1 MITSMTGFGRSRREL
16 DDFIVTVEIK
26 TVNHRFSEYNIRMPH
41 QLLNIEDKIKKKVAE
56 YVVRGRVE
64 MFITIQGT
72 GQLKS
77 KVTVDWNLIDEYYEA
92 LKEIQ
97 AKYKLE
103 KGIALQDL
111 LAREDFITIDEQQVD
126 NKALELL
133 VLETTEAAA
142 TQLKQMRIIE
152 GQALEQELAGFLVRL
167 TAKMEHLR
175 AYAPV
180 VVELY
185 TERLRKRMDDFLN
198 GSIDE
203 VRLVNEVAI
212 FADKVDINEELT
224 RLESHLKQFQKNLAA
239 CEPIGRKLDFLLQ
252 EMNREVNTIGS
263 KANDSTITNEVVDM
277 KSMLEKMKEQVQ
289 NIE

>member
-111 LAREDFITIDEQQVD
+111 LAREDFIMIDEQQVD